1 MDKKADIVAFIVS
14 ENRINHFEIEQ
25 VNRTTSEHW
34 KLLLLADSNKELIQ
48 KYLRLGSPCLKTNSK
63 LVLMSPT
70 CRLVVM
76 LMSCSYFPGKVII
89 KVDLD

>member
-1 MDKKADIVAFIVS
+1 M
-14 ENRINHFEIEQ
+14 INSQ
-25 VNRTTSEHW
+25 N
-34 KLLLLADSNKELIQ
+34 LI
-48 KYLRLGSPCLKTNSK
+48 YTNILDLTWLKTNSK